1 MTCKRAGGGK
11 KKKRKK
17 RNGDVQIKT
26 DLKDNYYMYEPSLA
40 HALKQTKKHIKN
52 NLRVKGM
59 ILYETN
65 RNVNTDDIQELNT
78 DRILNIKD

>member
-1 MTCKRAGGGK
+1 MRGQEGA

-26 DLKDNYYMYEPSLA
+26 DLKDNYYVYEPSLA
-40 HALKQTKKHIKN
+40 HDLKQTKKHIKN

-59 ILYETN
+59 MLYETD

-78 DRILNIKD
+78 DSIFNIKD